1 MCKILTKKPEIEIT
15 SKPIYVYKVVLK
27 ESDSIYKSLLRDFT
41 YELNKESVSDI
52 IWIQSPIKEKIFLT
66 DEGLYCF
73 KKPLHAIELL
83 LRHRSTITQGPFSY
97 LLKCRI
103 PSGSSIIDC
112 NKFVG
117 NNSITYH
124 PETDVITFKDDIII
138 TNKLI
143 PISVY
148 NYKKYNQHGKR

>member
-1 MCKILTKKPEIEIT
+1 MCEILIKKPEIEIT
-15 SKPIYVYKVVLK
+15 SKSIYVYKVVLK
-27 ESDSIYKSLLRDFT
+27 ESDLIYKSLLRDFT

-52 IWIQSPIKEKIFLT
+52 IWIKFTVKEKIFLT

-83 LRHRSTITQGPFSY
+83 HRYKSVITKGPFPY
-97 LLKCRI
+97 ILKCKI
-103 PSGSSIIDC
+103 PKGSSIIDC
-112 NKFVG
+112 NKFVRDD
-117 NNSITYH
+117 NITYH
-124 PETDVITFKDDIII
+124 PETDIITYKDDVII